1 MTLRSVLHKILFLSL
16 FCLSVTKA
24 EENVLHITAET
35 FKSLIKE
42 LRQDLEARK
51 VSGKNRDQIYDV
63 IGGIKMCLPVIRSVI
78 EHRQKHP
85 AKEETRKTSHPSQ
98 SSLQAQTIN
107 MTLEEFKVIKDEL
120 INQLKEGKIAIEDL
134 ESAYTMVGTLNLCLP
149 IVKGVS
155 LLVEEIEKE
164 KSSQTSSLS
173 RQQESKPQN

>member
-1 MTLRSVLHKILFLSL
+1 MTLRSVLQKILFLGL

-24 EENVLHITAET
+24 EENMLHITTET

-42 LRQDLEARK
+42 LRKDLEAHK

-78 EHRQKHP
+78 EYRGKYP

-107 MTLEEFKVIKDEL
+107 MTLEEFKVIKNEL
-120 INQLKEGKIAIEDL
+120 INQLKEGKIAVGDL
-134 ESAYTMVGTLNLCLP
+134 EAAYTMVGTLNLCLP
-149 IVKGVS
+149 VVKGIS

-173 RQQESKPQN
+173 RQQKVKPQK